1 MDKKFL
7 EKVKR
12 QFDRLTETEKE
23 KLRVSISWFFLNDSI
38 KRKIIG
44 NIQKKLKFSDLMSV
58 IFSLLSI
65 FTEFLSSYYYFNVT
79 LIRNENLV
87 SVKVGYNKKKRVEIL
102 RAITSL
108 ITIILILLI
117 AIHYHTEKMLKIFR
131 QNLDVTTSLYETGQ
145 LPFFFFRN
153 INNINSYS
161 SFIKWNNCI
170 FNNI

>member
-1 MDKKFL
+1 MEVNNSTNNQINEIMDKKFL

-65 FTEFLSSYYYFNVT
+65 FTELF
-79 LIRNENLV
+79 
-87 SVKVGYNKKKRVEIL
+87 
-102 RAITSL
+102 
-108 ITIILILLI
+108 
-117 AIHYHTEKMLKIFR
+117 
-131 QNLDVTTSLYETGQ
+131 
-145 LPFFFFRN
+145 
-153 INNINSYS
+153 
-161 SFIKWNNCI
+161 
-170 FNNI
+170 